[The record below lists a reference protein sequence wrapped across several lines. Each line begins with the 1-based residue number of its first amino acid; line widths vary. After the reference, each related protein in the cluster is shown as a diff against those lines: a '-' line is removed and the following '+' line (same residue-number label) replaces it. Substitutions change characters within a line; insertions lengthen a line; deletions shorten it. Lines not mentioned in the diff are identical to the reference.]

1 MGRKRSLKMVSRHI
15 FAITFI
21 VAVAFALPGSSTHHS
36 QVNSQQA
43 LHEAASKK
51 IEMLLQAGADD
62 SGCRILAED
71 AINEVTVSVDSNQ
84 KFLNSLSNGSYCVHE
99 GQALVTLRKQELK
112 ETEYDA
118 TIAAQELVR
127 AYEAQVTLGTQSFED
142 LEAGGEAFCDPWVH
156 NDAGYMTADEHYNV
170 AVDEDTLAKQ
180 LVDMAKTSYEAAI
193 QEAARLRNVCECN
206 IRKQHAKEFER
217 ATTSNYENDLAWRQG
232 HSMMCVLDDRAQG
245 LVSNSMNHSTCSYSA
260 TPEVLAPGVATNVLT
275 AICTEGSPEVDATS
289 LECCTSWCEVNRH
302 YSLSACDYCCDNH
315 FPVRCDCLRGH
326 HDHTASTPLCEV
338 PAVYGQGCEASP
350 PNPLTNN
357 PLTNN
362 HHTNQHAN
370 QYTNQHA
377 TQHTN
382 QHAY

>member
-1 MGRKRSLKMVSRHI
+1 MGQTKLKMVSRHI

-51 IEMLLQAGADD
+51 IEMLLQAGAGD

-193 QEAARLRNVCECN
+193 QEAARLRKEC
-206 IRKQHAKEFER
+206 ER

-275 AICTEGSPEVDATS
+275 AICTEGST
-289 LECCTSWCEVNRH
+289 
-302 YSLSACDYCCDNH
+302 
-315 FPVRCDCLRGH
+315 
-326 HDHTASTPLCEV
+326 
-338 PAVYGQGCEASP
+338 
-350 PNPLTNN
+350 
-357 PLTNN
+357 
-362 HHTNQHAN
+362 
-370 QYTNQHA
+370 
-377 TQHTN
+377 
-382 QHAY
+382 